1 MLNRRLLVGLGG
13 ICLLAAGC
21 TQDDLGSNAPS
32 PPSTVQEA
40 AVEGAG
46 VGFELRIGM
55 VLNISAPT
63 AERDEQVREVFDT
76 AIRSSP
82 SAAITS
88 LEVVQ
93 IDEVEDADD
102 AVDALRGLGVT
113 VLVTT
118 CDDGTI
124 PGVIEA
130 GRRADM
136 LVLTG
141 CATIP
146 QPEIPTDSELVFDTG
161 ALATSTDAVAAA
173 LEELVRIQDEPVFA
187 VIASD
192 LVPDVANQ
200 CNVIEEA
207 LGADAIIVSERFTGL
222 VEDPTETLLARSEL
236 LSSVDAVVVCA
247 LAPTVGEVVST
258 LRANGIEQPIVVPWF
273 SDPQLWPED
282 TNDVWVV
289 SPSSRHGDDP
299 SLEVNSL
306 YRSIDQ
312 PESTDVVAADT
323 LSILV
328 DTAQR
333 TGSANPNELGEAL
346 QEGPIEALSGE
357 LTLNRLGQVERAY
370 RLIEVIDGTPE
381 FSELIDP

>member
-1 MLNRRLLVGLGG
+1 
-13 ICLLAAGC
+13 
-21 TQDDLGSNAPS
+21 
-32 PPSTVQEA
+32 
-40 AVEGAG
+40 
-46 VGFELRIGM
+46 M